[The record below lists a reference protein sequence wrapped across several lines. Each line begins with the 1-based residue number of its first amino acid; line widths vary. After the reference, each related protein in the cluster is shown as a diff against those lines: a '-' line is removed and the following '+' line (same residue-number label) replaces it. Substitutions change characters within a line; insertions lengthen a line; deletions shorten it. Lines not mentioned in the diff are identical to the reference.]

1 MKNLGALMK
10 KCCWTVDPFQQ
21 PMILRVT
28 RGLQSLGRPKEED
41 IRLYYDSLV
50 FPHPQQDFP
59 SSSDS
64 ENSESDSTCTES
76 SSDTA
81 ESIPVGEV
89 PAVNPTALLMHLI
102 STLREKCVIVQRKRE
117 EPFEIIQYPRPPT
130 DALVDQVQH
139 WLQGLEFGAEDP
151 VDSLIYPHDGH
162 QVEER

>member
-1 MKNLGALMK
+1 MK
-10 KCCWTVDPFQQ
+10 KFCWTVDPFQQ

-28 RGLQSLGRPKEED
+28 RGLQSIGRPKEED
-41 IRLYYDSLV
+41 IRLYYGSLI
-50 FPHPQQDFP
+50 FPHPQQDAP

-64 ENSESDSTCTES
+64 TES

-81 ESIPVGEV
+81 ESILVGEV

-102 STLREKCVIVQRKRE
+102 STLREKCMIVQRKSK

-139 WLQGLEFGAEDP
+139 WL
-151 VDSLIYPHDGH
+151 
-162 QVEER
+162 